1 MINRL
6 ILALAAA
13 TAAAVEDAPNPSKL
27 QTRVGR
33 EPRMQPRRKANG
45 WTLFHL
51 DKQPFVQVFADCLKD
66 PGCSIQYLHRGKTGG
81 TFVESQMFTMLG
93 TKNEASCCQRPVV
106 ERFLKNRDYKCTL
119 PFIAYQVKTAAF
131 RDVILK
137 ECQKVFARKAQSSGA
152 RQRMVV
158 LVTYRAVWKSTSVSG
173 ARQFFT
179 KSFLGDDAA
188 VLARSSGGEFTPQRR
203 RAGVASMAW
212 RTTR

>member
-1 MINRL
+1 MISKL

-13 TAAAVEDAPNPSKL
+13 TAAAVEDAPNPSPKL
-27 QTRVGR
+27 RGAVS
-33 EPRMQPRRKANG
+33 PAAAMAKLQPRRKANG

-137 ECQKVFARKAQSSGA
+137 ECQKVFARTAQRSGA

-158 LVTYRAVWKSTSVSG
+158 LVTYRESLCG
-173 ARQFFT
+173 N
-179 KSFLGDDAA
+179 
-188 VLARSSGGEFTPQRR
+188 
-203 RAGVASMAW
+203 
-212 RTTR
+212 

>member
-1 MINRL
+1 M
-6 ILALAAA
+6 
-13 TAAAVEDAPNPSKL
+13 
-27 QTRVGR
+27 G
-33 EPRMQPRRKANG
+33 
-45 WTLFHL
+45 
-51 DKQPFVQVFADCLKD
+51 DCLKD

-158 LVTYRAVWKSTSVSG
+158 LVTYREPVAKTISYVHQVCNKNLRGRSRSVQNICRRCNYHADPDHYRSMGSRICRRHSWSIATSPLGSCDHS
-173 ARQFFT
+173 
-179 KSFLGDDAA
+179 SFIDSRGLAA
-188 VLARSSGGEFTPQRR
+188 EPRR
-203 RAGVASMAW
+203 
-212 RTTR
+212 TRLTNS